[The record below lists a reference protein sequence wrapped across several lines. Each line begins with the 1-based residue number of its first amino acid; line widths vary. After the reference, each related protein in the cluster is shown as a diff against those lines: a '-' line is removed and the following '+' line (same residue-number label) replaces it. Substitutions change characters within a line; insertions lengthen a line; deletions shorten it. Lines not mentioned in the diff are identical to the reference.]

1 VTEAVEHSC
10 LPVAA
15 VQFHPER
22 LDRYQAELARSPETS
37 PEEAVVRVNIGLDTP
52 PYGAEEPVGEPASLT
67 ALVNK
72 YHALPADY
80 VPELELLPSA
90 YTASQGAR
98 LRPEAHAAFLQM
110 ADAAA
115 EEGLRLYSASPY
127 RSYAAQERVYQRYAA
142 QQGMEAADTYSA
154 RAGFSEHQTG
164 LALDIN
170 VASLSAHFEE
180 TQEYAWLVEHS
191 WEYGFI
197 LRFPQ
202 GKEALTGYLFE
213 PPACAMSRTG
223 LWRNIG
229 PVSPPVGQA
238 RR

>member
-1 VTEAVEHSC
+1 M
-10 LPVAA
+10 
-15 VQFHPER
+15 
-22 LDRYQAELARSPETS
+22 
-37 PEEAVVRVNIGLDTP
+37 
-52 PYGAEEPVGEPASLT
+52 
-67 ALVNK
+67 
-72 YHALPADY
+72 
-80 VPELELLPSA
+80 PELEPLPPS
-90 YTASQGAR
+90 YTASQGGR
-98 LRPEAHAAFLQM
+98 LRPEACTAFLRM

-142 QQGMEAADTYSA
+142 QQGAEAADTYSA

-170 VASLSAHFEE
+170 VASLSARFEE

-202 GKEALTGYLFE
+202 GKEDLTGYRFE
-213 PPACAMSRTG
+213 PWHYRYVG
-223 LWRNIG
+223 LET
-229 PVSPPVGQA
+229 A
-238 RR
+238 RLCREQNLTL